1 MPSHSVLNFNP
12 LLRKSYELQQFDW
25 FHSYWYFEFSYAI
38 IQLWYALAKTL
49 SEQAAWALAMDR
61 LLCMVSINAGLVLGP
76 AVTQQNPQS
85 TMFYLKGRD
94 AHTSHSIVTL
104 SCTKFMCTCCLTF
117 IICWFT
123 AIFDRGSSNVRK
135 RGPGICRCKLL
146 SWCPYSSIWG
156 SINKWSIFLL
166 QSDCE
171 YWGRSFQAC
180 TKLEPFDTFT
190 TKVA

>member
-1 MPSHSVLNFNP
+1 MFFFFAPAELIVSHNLSARIMCVCHLFQKKFHVENSCHFLSIWPAVLFFGMPSHSVLNFNP

-25 FHSYWYFEFSYAI
+25 FQSYWYFEFSYAI

-85 TMFYLKGRD
+85 TMFYLKGRN

-104 SCTKFMCTCCLTF
+104 KLHKIHVYLLFNIHYMLIYCNFRQGQLKCTKT
-117 IICWFT
+117 
-123 AIFDRGSSNVRK
+123 GSWH
-135 RGPGICRCKLL
+135 L
-146 SWCPYSSIWG
+146 SM
-156 SINKWSIFLL
+156 
-166 QSDCE
+166 
-171 YWGRSFQAC
+171 
-180 TKLEPFDTFT
+180 
-190 TKVA
+190 